1 MLCVVLHVLSKW
13 LVQLLTK
20 TLCVVAVQRAGHVV
34 AVKVFHDHLR
44 IGQGGEDLRELEL
57 LRRLKHD
64 NIISLYAIEQEVAFR
79 PLGAFFLA
87 AVFLG
92 TLMCNYILKIYVY
105 VYRSQSSGAVRK
117 SRWPSWAPVPNKPTV
132 SVDVK
137 QHSASH
143 DSEPRSCEKVEVAV
157 PGSRP

>member
-1 MLCVVLHVLSKW
+1 M
-13 LVQLLTK
+13 
-20 TLCVVAVQRAGHVV
+20 

-117 SRWPSWAPVPNKPTV
+117 SRWPSRAPVPNRSMV

-137 QHSASH
+137 QRFNNNILVS
-143 DSEPRSCEKVEVAV
+143 VFLT
-157 PGSRP
+157 